1 MRTMK
6 ALSGSYVLC
15 LQAFP
20 ALGHLVGHLVAFL
33 EGLEPVPGYARVV
46 HEDVLAPIIR
56 AYKAV
61 ALLVAEP
68 LDRSFWGHAFAP
80 AFPVPGL
87 HQTKVPPYST
97 GWRSICCNPPYV
109 ATSVY
114 QKLHGVLGPVM
125 CRA

>member
-6 ALSGSYVLC
+6 ALGGSYVLC

-87 HQTKVPPYST
+87 HQMKKPPLSRVALHLAVHPPQTTKLV
-97 GWRSICCNPPYV
+97 
-109 ATSVY
+109 
-114 QKLHGVLGPVM
+114 
-125 CRA
+125 